1 MAKPKIRVTPL
12 QVELAQAK
20 VEADR
25 ALQRRPDPVL
35 VKIASAG
42 RASGSGR
49 LAG

>member
-1 MAKPKIRVTPL
+1 VTRL

-25 ALQRRPDPVL
+25 ALQRRPDPAL

-42 RASGSGR
+42 RTDSSGR